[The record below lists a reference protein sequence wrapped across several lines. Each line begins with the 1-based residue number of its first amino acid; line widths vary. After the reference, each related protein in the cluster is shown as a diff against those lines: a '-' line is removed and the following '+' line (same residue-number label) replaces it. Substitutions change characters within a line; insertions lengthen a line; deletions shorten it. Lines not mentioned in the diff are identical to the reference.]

1 MKPAGLRPRAEQD
14 LVDAARHYA
23 KEGGFT
29 LGERMFDAAIASLKP
44 IQRMPGMGPPRLGQL
59 CGIPGLRS
67 WGVTGFPLRWFY
79 IETPSYLDVIRLL
92 GERQDIAA
100 LLGDGT

>member
-1 MKPAGLRPRAEQD
+1 MKPARLRPRAEQD

-23 KEGGFT
+23 EEGGYT

-44 IQRMPGMGPPRLGQL
+44 IQRMPGTGSPRQGQL

-79 IETPSYLDVIRLL
+79 METSNYLDVIRLL

-100 LLGDGT
+100 ILRDEA